1 MNTINAPSFSK
12 GKVIGKKSWTAYVA
26 VVILTVLV
34 SGGGIVISFEEE
46 MWLAGCL
53 IIVVSLALGILRI
66 YTLRSYQIVIDKNG
80 VWIFRGVLPW
90 TKGFSGVK
98 WRDLDEAVYCQSLMG
113 WLLKSYTIV
122 LTHRFT
128 KTDEIKMYETDRGDE
143 VVSLINRVHTEL
155 LNSNSI
161 KNV

>member
-1 MNTINAPSFSK
+1 MNTTNAPSSPK
-12 GKVIGKKSWTAYVA
+12 GKVIGKKSWTAYVCA
-26 VVILTVLV
+26 VALTMLV
-34 SGGGIVISFEEE
+34 SVIGVVFCFLE
-46 MWLAGCL
+46 MWLTGCL

-66 YTLRSYQIVIDKNG
+66 YSLRSYQIVIDKNG

-90 TKGFSGVK
+90 TKGFTGVK
-98 WRDLDEAVYCQSLMG
+98 WRDLDEAVYYQSLMG
-113 WLLKSYTIV
+113 WLTKSYTIL

-155 LNSNSI
+155 LKSNSI
-161 KNV
+161 NGV